1 MLPFS
6 LWPHKKEITHQEVI
20 AVSPDERVILF
31 KNIVQARV
39 MIAGQSQAA
48 GLTVEEL
55 FLSGETIA
63 GDYVLIAI
71 NADDAVCTDYGD
83 DQNLTLPEAVAAGQ
97 HNINHQN
104 FLEDLENRIFEAHI
118 ALED

>member
-6 LWPHKKEITHQEVI
+6 HKNNVISQEVI

-31 KNIVQARV
+31 KNIV
-39 MIAGQSQAA
+39 QAA

-71 NADDAVCTDYGD
+71 NADDAACNDYGD
-83 DQNLTLPEAVAAGQ
+83 DQNLTLAEAVAVGQ

>member
-6 LWPHKKEITHQEVI
+6 HKKNVISQEVI

-31 KNIVQARV
+31 KNIVQA
-39 MIAGQSQAA
+39 A

-55 FLSGETIA
+55 FLSGETVA

-71 NADDAVCTDYGD
+71 NADDAACTDYGD
-83 DQNLTLPEAVAAGQ
+83 DQNLTMAEAVAVGQ
-97 HNINHQN
+97 YNWKHQH
-104 FLEDLENRIFEAHI
+104 FLDDLENRIFDAEMDTEI
-118 ALED
+118 AAESLED